1 MVARVPSK
9 MPTIASPTA
18 ARSVARQLAGCLS
31 AAFKPALGTVAADD
45 TQNAQICTK
54 ITVSLNKPRYAQN
67 GGSAR
72 GYLAVGGPLSSPGMA
87 YWMVA

>member
-31 AAFKPALGTVAADD
+31 AAFKPALGTVTADD

-54 ITVSLNKPRYAQN
+54 ITVSLNKPRYVQN
-67 GGSAR
+67 GGSGAA
-72 GYLAVGGPLSSPGMA
+72 LASVRHHTT
-87 YWMVA
+87 